1 MKTPENIEQIHQ
13 KFIQFGSNA
22 KKWIHECKLLLPEI
36 AEKRIW
42 EHKGFSSIYEYAGKL
57 AGLSHGQVDD
67 ALWILRKAFDKPE
80 LMAVARTKGINSI
93 RPVVSIATKQ
103 NAGFFAKKALEMGK
117 NTLAVYVRGL
127 RKVAQDT
134 ENEQSLLEGEEFRTG
149 PKTLTNEQAV
159 FLRDATPAGAQTI
172 VSIKI
177 ISMELS
183 PETAAELEKLK
194 INDWDELMKMFLK
207 LHREKLEEQKPQKK
221 VTKSR
226 YISKKIQEF
235 ILKRSGGHCEF
246 PHCRRKYED
255 FHHTERFAMKKEH
268 DPDKIRALCK
278 AHHDLMHHNLVEN
291 ETKDPKNWQMRLS
304 ANVTDYAHVIDK
316 KVQQHKLNFLKQVT
330 ALPMQA
336 GP

>member
-1 MKTPENIEQIHQ
+1 MKSPENIEEIHQ

-67 ALWILRKAFDKPE
+67 ALWILRKALDKPE

-93 RPVVSIATKQ
+93 RPVVSIATKE
-103 NAGFFAKKALEMGK
+103 NAKFFAKKALEMGK
-117 NTLAVYVRGL
+117 NTLAVYVSGL
-127 RKVAQDT
+127 RKVAQYT
-134 ENEQSLLEGEEFRTG
+134 ENEKSLLEGEEFRTG
-149 PKTLTNEQAV
+149 PKIVPNEQATQ
-159 FLRDATPAGAQTI
+159 AIAGT
-172 VSIKI
+172 KTL
-177 ISMELS
+177 SMELS

-194 INDWDELMKMFLK
+194 INDWEELMKMFLK

-221 VTKSR
+221 VTKSH
-226 YISKKIQEF
+226 YIPKKIQEF
-235 ILKRSGGHCEF
+235 ILKRSGGHCEY
-246 PHCRRKYED
+246 PHCRRKYAD
-255 FHHTERFAMKKEH
+255 FHHTDRFSMKKEH

-291 ETKDPKNWQMRLS
+291 ETEDPKNWQIRLS
-304 ANVTDYAHVIDK
+304 ANKSDFTHLIDE

-330 ALPMQA
+330 ALPVRA

>member
-1 MKTPENIEQIHQ
+1 MKSSENIEEIHQ

-36 AEKRIW
+36 AKKRIW

-93 RPVVSIATKQ
+93 RPVVSIATKE
-103 NAGFFAKKALEMGK
+103 NAGFFGKKAMEMSK

-127 RKVAQDT
+127 RKVAQVT
-134 ENEQSLLEGEEFRTG
+134 ENDQSLLSGEEFRTG
-149 PKTLTNEQAV
+149 PKTFTNEQS
-159 FLRDATPAGAQTI
+159 AQTS
-172 VSIKI
+172 VSTKT

-183 PETAAELEKLK
+183 PETADELEKLK
-194 INDWDELMKMFLK
+194 INDWEELMKMFLK
-207 LHREKLEEQKPQKK
+207 QHHEKLEQQKPEKK

-226 YISKKIQEF
+226 HIPKKIEEF
-235 ILKRSGGHCEF
+235 ILKRSGGHCEY
-246 PHCRRKYED
+246 PDCRRKYEH
-255 FHHTERFAMKKEH
+255 FHHTQRFSMKKEH

-291 ETKDPKNWQMRLS
+291 ETKDPKNWQIRLS
-304 ANVTDYAHVIDK
+304 ANKSDFTHLIDE
-316 KVQQHKLNFLKQVT
+316 KVQQHKFNFLKQVT
-330 ALPMQA
+330 ALPTYSKN
-336 GP
+336 